1 MTMKKLKIAGV
12 VLLLFIL
19 YVIVGML
26 VPFVHMKSVSKA
38 NKSKIHTE
46 TFYSTSDK
54 NGSDRAKIV
63 SDNQEAL
70 DLRLDMIRKAKK
82 EIILSTFDIRE
93 GSSSDD
99 IFSEL
104 LKAARR
110 GVKVKILVDG
120 LYGTIHMTGKDIF
133 AAVGSEPNVE
143 IHFYNTPNLLKP
155 WTINGCLHDKYIVA
169 DHKYLLMGGRNMFDY
184 FLGTHKGKSKG
195 VDREILIVNQG
206 SKDQGAVGQIRRY
219 FQKVWNLDV
228 CKTKC
233 STCSKN
239 KKEKEVKRLLSHAEK
254 VKIPNYD
261 YQKITVPTKKTTLVT
276 NPTTIYGKEPVVF
289 ETLKQLMLQAKNKVI
304 IHTPYAVFSKDMYD
318 GITQVKKQVPDTT
331 MILNSIASGDNVCA
345 SADYQ
350 KNRSK
355 ILNTGVSLY
364 EYMGKYSTHG
374 KSLII
379 DDDIAVVGSYNFDC
393 RSAYVDTETMLVV
406 QGKEITKQL
415 QDDFDGLKS
424 ESLQVKKDGSYQ
436 KDPDVKEST
445 MESGKK
451 NMIKVLSYIIQ
462 AFRYL
467 A

>member
-1 MTMKKLKIAGV
+1 M
-12 VLLLFIL
+12 
-19 YVIVGML
+19 
-26 VPFVHMKSVSKA
+26 
-38 NKSKIHTE
+38 
-46 TFYSTSDK
+46 
-54 NGSDRAKIV
+54 
-63 SDNQEAL
+63 
-70 DLRLDMIRKAKK
+70 
-82 EIILSTFDIRE
+82 
-93 GSSSDD
+93 
-99 IFSEL
+99 
-104 LKAARR
+104 
-110 GVKVKILVDG
+110 
-120 LYGTIHMTGKDIF
+120 
-133 AAVGSEPNVE
+133 
-143 IHFYNTPNLLKP
+143 KP

-195 VDREILIVNQG
+195 IDREILIVNQG

-219 FQKVWNLDV
+219 FQKVWNLEV
-228 CKTKC
+228 CKTKF

-254 VKIPNYD
+254 VKVPDYD

-289 ETLKQLMLQAKNKVI
+289 ETLKQLMLQAKSKVI
-304 IHTPYAVFSKDMYD
+304 IHTPYAVFSKEMYE
-318 GITQVKKQVPDTT
+318 GIAQVKQQVPNTT
-331 MILNSIASGDNVCA
+331 MILNSIASGDNICA

-355 ILNTGVSLY
+355 ILDTGVSLY
-364 EYMGKYSTHG
+364 EYMGRHSTHG

-393 RSAYVDTETMLVV
+393 RSTYVDTETMLVV

-415 QDDFDGLKS
+415 EEDFSRLKS
-424 ESLQVKKDGSYQ
+424 GSLKVNQDGSYQ
-436 KDPDVKEST
+436 NDKDVAERT
-445 MESGKK
+445 MDSKK
-451 NMIKVLSYIIQ
+451 QGMIKILSYIIQ

>member
-1 MTMKKLKIAGV
+1 MKKLKIAGI
-12 VLLLFIL
+12 VLVLFIL
-19 YVIVGML
+19 YVIIGML
-26 VPFVHMKSVSKA
+26 VPFVHMKSVSKT

-46 TFYSTSDK
+46 TFYSTSNE

-104 LKAARR
+104 LKASRR
-110 GVKVKILVDG
+110 GVKIKILVDG

-143 IHFYNTPNLLKP
+143 IRFYNTPNLLKP

-195 VDREILIVNQG
+195 IDREILIVNQG

-219 FQKVWNLDV
+219 FQKVWNLEV
-228 CKTKC
+228 CKTKF

-254 VKIPNYD
+254 VKVPDYD

-289 ETLKQLMLQAKNKVI
+289 ETLKQLMLQAKSKVI
-304 IHTPYAVFSKDMYD
+304 IHTPYAVFSKEMYE
-318 GITQVKKQVPDTT
+318 GIAQVKQQVPNTT
-331 MILNSIASGDNVCA
+331 MILNSIASGDNICA

-355 ILNTGVSLY
+355 ILGTGVSLY
-364 EYMGKYSTHG
+364 EYMGRHSTHG

-393 RSAYVDTETMLVV
+393 RSTYVDTETMIVV

-415 QDDFDGLKS
+415 EEDFSRLKS
-424 ESLQVKKDGSYQ
+424 GSLKVNKDGSYQ
-436 KDPDVKEST
+436 NDKNVAERT
-445 MESGKK
+445 MDSKK
-451 NMIKVLSYIIQ
+451 QGMIKILSYIIQ

>member
-1 MTMKKLKIAGV
+1 MKKLKIAGI
-12 VLLLFIL
+12 VLILFVL

-26 VPFVHMKSVSKA
+26 VPFVHMKSVSKT

-82 EIILSTFDIRE
+82 EIIISTFDIRE
-93 GSSSDD
+93 GNSSDD

-104 LKAARR
+104 LKASRR

-120 LYGTIHMTGKDIF
+120 LYGTIHMSGKDIF

-143 IHFYNTPNLLKP
+143 IRFYNTPNLLKP

-195 VDREILIVNQG
+195 IDREILIVNQG
-206 SKDQGAVGQIRRY
+206 SKDQGAVAQVRTY
-219 FQKVWNLDV
+219 FKKVWNLKV
-228 CKTKC
+228 CKTKFA
-233 STCSKN
+233 TCAKDT
-239 KKEKEVKRLLSHAEK
+239 KEKEVKRLRSHAKELR
-254 VKIPNYD
+254 IPDYD

-276 NPTTIYGKEPVVF
+276 NPTTIYGKEPIVF
-289 ETLKQLMLQAKNKVI
+289 ETLKQLMLQANQKVF
-304 IHTPYAVFSKDMYD
+304 IHTPYAVFSKEMYE
-318 GITQVKKQVPDTT
+318 GIAQVKEQVPDTT
-331 MILNSIASGDNVCA
+331 MILNSIASGDNICA
-345 SADYQ
+345 SADYK
-350 KNRSK
+350 KNRSE
-355 ILNTGVSLY
+355 ILDTGISLY
-364 EYMGKYSTHG
+364 EYMGRHSTHG

-379 DDDIAVVGSYNFDC
+379 DDDIAIVGSYNFDC
-393 RSAYVDTETMLVV
+393 RSTYVDTETMLVV
-406 QGKEITKQL
+406 HGQEITKQL
-415 QDDFDGLKS
+415 EEDFNGLKKQ
-424 ESLQVKKDGSYQ
+424 SLQVKKGGSYQ
-436 KDPDVKEST
+436 KNKNMKEST
-445 MESGKK
+445 MDGRKQG
-451 NMIKVLSYIIQ
+451 MIKVLSYIIQ

>member
-1 MTMKKLKIAGV
+1 M
-12 VLLLFIL
+12 
-19 YVIVGML
+19 
-26 VPFVHMKSVSKA
+26 S
-38 NKSKIHTE
+38 
-46 TFYSTSDK
+46 
-54 NGSDRAKIV
+54 
-63 SDNQEAL
+63 
-70 DLRLDMIRKAKK
+70 
-82 EIILSTFDIRE
+82 
-93 GSSSDD
+93 
-99 IFSEL
+99 
-104 LKAARR
+104 
-110 GVKVKILVDG
+110 
-120 LYGTIHMTGKDIF
+120 GKDIF

-143 IHFYNTPNLLKP
+143 ICFYNTPNLLKP

-195 VDREILIVNQG
+195 IDREILIVNQG

-219 FQKVWNLDV
+219 FQKVWNLEV
-228 CKTKC
+228 CKTKF

-254 VKIPNYD
+254 VKVPDYD

-289 ETLKQLMLQAKNKVI
+289 ETLKQLMLQAKSKVI
-304 IHTPYAVFSKDMYD
+304 IHTPYAVFSKEMYE
-318 GITQVKKQVPDTT
+318 GIAQVKQQVPNTT
-331 MILNSIASGDNVCA
+331 MILNSIASGDNICA

-355 ILNTGVSLY
+355 ILGTGVSLY
-364 EYMGKYSTHG
+364 EYMGRHSTHG

-393 RSAYVDTETMLVV
+393 RSTYVDTETMLVV

-415 QDDFDGLKS
+415 EEDFSRLKS
-424 ESLQVKKDGSYQ
+424 GSLKVNQDGSYQ
-436 KDPDVKEST
+436 NDKDVAERT
-445 MESGKK
+445 MDSKK
-451 NMIKVLSYIIQ
+451 QGMIKILSYIIQ